1 MGKSFKGN
9 STPAKPGRKQV
20 ISASRRTDIPMW
32 YSRWLADR
40 LREGQVEVALPY
52 GGRRVI
58 SLKPGDVHTLV
69 LWSKDFSAILANRH
83 AVGDVLAEYDQLFC
97 QFTITGLGGSELEPG
112 VPPWE
117 VAARQ
122 LPELIEQCG
131 DPRRIAV
138 RFDPIVHWHDHS
150 GIKNNL
156 PFAEPIFEECA
167 RHGITSIKT
176 SFATLYRKVLRRS
189 RAWRDPP
196 PEEKLHIAG
205 ELLELADSLGLV
217 LQACSDPLLE
227 EAGIPPSRC
236 IDGKLLSQL
245 HPKGL
250 TTALGKD
257 RGQRR
262 QCNCTESAD
271 VGSYGMR
278 CPGGCL
284 YCYASPVIRS
294 GLAAERS

>member
-1 MGKSFKGN
+1 M
-9 STPAKPGRKQV
+9 

-112 VPPWE
+112 IPPWE

-122 LPELIEQCG
+122 LPELIELCG
-131 DPRRIAV
+131 DPQRIAV
-138 RFDPIVHWHDHS
+138 RFDPIVHWGD
-150 GIKNNL
+150 GEEIKSNL
-156 PFAEPIFEECA
+156 PFARPILEACS
-167 RHGITSIKT
+167 RNDIKT
-176 SFATLYRKVLRRS
+176 VKISFTTLYRKVLRR
-189 RAWRDPP
+189 WPTWYDPP
-196 PEEKLHIAG
+196 PEERLQIAG
-205 ELLELADSLGLV
+205 EILELANSLNLA

-257 RGQRR
+257 RGQR
-262 QCNCTESAD
+262 QECNCTESAD
-271 VGSYGMR
+271 IGSYKMP

-284 YCYASPVIRS
+284 YCYANPLIGRRPESASALRQTASILYPN
-294 GLAAERS
+294 